1 MADQFKRN
9 TAYKLKIGNIL
20 SGKTILENEKLKALE
35 LGDKSIVRVNVIA
48 NVVDKYSQEGEK
60 YLVDVFKSST
70 KYHKNIYLSPENWT
84 GGYWELESF

>member
-1 MADQFKRN
+1 MIQLPLAGIPVAVRIGDTVMRN
-9 TAYKLKIGNIL
+9 GEYIGSIIKI
-20 SGKTILENEKLKALE
+20 
-35 LGDKSIVRVNVIA
+35 
-48 NVVDKYSQEGEK
+48 YSQEGEK

>member
-1 MADQFKRN
+1 MRN
-9 TAYKLKIGNIL
+9 GEYIGSIIKI
-20 SGKTILENEKLKALE
+20 
-35 LGDKSIVRVNVIA
+35 
-48 NVVDKYSQEGEK
+48 YSQEGEK

>member
-1 MADQFKRN
+1 MIQLPLTGIPVAVRIGDTVMRN
-9 TAYKLKIGNIL
+9 GEYISSIIKI
-20 SGKTILENEKLKALE
+20 
-35 LGDKSIVRVNVIA
+35 
-48 NVVDKYSQEGEK
+48 YSQEGEK